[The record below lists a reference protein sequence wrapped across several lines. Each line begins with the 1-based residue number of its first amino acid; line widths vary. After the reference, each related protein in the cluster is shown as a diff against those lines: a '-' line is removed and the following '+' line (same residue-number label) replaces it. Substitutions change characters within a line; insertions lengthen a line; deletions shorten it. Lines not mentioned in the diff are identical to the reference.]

1 MKTSVYLFLVI
12 VSLASVAVGQPHKDK
27 LEVGVH
33 TTSLTVFDPDFLG
46 DVTHGG
52 IGGRLTYNLN
62 RSLAAEA
69 EVNFFPQKN
78 LFAAAGGNSI
88 QAQFG
93 VKAGKRFEKFGI
105 FAKLRPG
112 FLSVGDVFSVV
123 PGPLVIVNGFP
134 TINTKIERETL
145 FTLDMGGVLEFYP
158 SKRLVVRIDGGDTV
172 IRYPKKFDVLFGAQ
186 SLVFTERPAKFEHN
200 FQFTAGVG
208 FRLGNF
214 PAEDDANVATAS
226 SSGQERVPRYELGA
240 QFTSMFVD
248 DPTND
253 CGFCTVRNPQLIHTE
268 PGFGGRFTF
277 NLTEK
282 VALEAE
288 GNYYTRRLNFIFNPG
303 GHMYQGQ
310 FGVKVGKRRENWG
323 WFVKVRPGFVGF
335 TRVFDL
341 LTDQFLPP
349 FFNFRFVKK
358 RYPSVDVGGVFEFYV
373 SRHWIARFDV
383 GDTIIRYGE
392 LRTPQFIQSMP
403 VFTRP
408 AETRHNLQVT
418 TGIGFR
424 F

>member
-1 MKTSVYLFLVI
+1 MKTSTCLLLV
-12 VSLASVAVGQPHKDK
+12 VVTFASVAVGQSHKDK
-27 LEVGVH
+27 LEVDVH

-52 IGGRLTYNLN
+52 IGGRVIYNLN
-62 RSLAAEA
+62 RSFAAEA
-69 EVNFFPQKN
+69 EVNFFPQRN
-78 LFAAAGGNSI
+78 LFNEAGGNSI
-88 QAQFG
+88 QGQFG
-93 VKAGKRFEKFGI
+93 IKAGKRFEKFGI

-112 FLSVGDVFSVV
+112 FLSVGDVFSIV
-123 PGPLVIVNGFP
+123 PGPLVNGFP

-158 SKRLVVRIDGGDTV
+158 SKRLIVRIDGGDTV
-172 IRYPKKFDVLFGAQ
+172 IRFPRKFDVLFGAQ
-186 SLVFTERPAKFEHN
+186 SLAFTERPPNYEHN
-200 FQFTAGVG
+200 VQFTAGVG

-214 PAEDDANVATAS
+214 PADDDANVSTSS
-226 SSGQERVPRYELGA
+226 SSGQERVPRYEFGA
-240 QFTSMFVD
+240 QFTSLFVD

-253 CGFCTVRNPQLIHTE
+253 CGFCLVRNPQLIHTE
-268 PGFGGRFTF
+268 PGFGGRFTL

-282 VALEAE
+282 FAVEAE
-288 GNYYTRRLNFIFNPG
+288 GNYYTRRFDVFFNPG
-303 GHMYQGQ
+303 GRMYQGQ
-310 FGVKVGKRRENWG
+310 FGVKVGKRREHWG
-323 WFVKVRPGFVGF
+323 WFVKARPGFVGF
-335 TRVFDL
+335 TQVFDL
-341 LTDQFLPP
+341 LPDQLLPP
-349 FFNFRFVKK
+349 FLSFRFVKR

-383 GDTIIRYGE
+383 GDTIIRYGA

-403 VFTRP
+403 IFTRP